1 MGILIISEEIK
12 KIIEEWNPYGLEDS
26 IYGIESFEIYKRIKG
41 RNNNESVSQEEIAH
55 SVRAILIGYLAEM
68 NKEVNLE
75 WDECLK
81 IAKKIAG
88 VIEINNN

>member
-1 MGILIISEEIK
+1 VGILIISEEIK
-12 KIIEEWNPYGLEDS
+12 KLIEEWNPYGLEDS
-26 IYGIESFEIYKRIKG
+26 IYGIKSFEIYKRIKG
-41 RNNNESVSQEEIAH
+41 RNNNESISQEEITH
-55 SVRAILIGYLAEM
+55 SVQAVLKGYPAEM

-81 IAKKIAG
+81 IAKKIAD

>member
-1 MGILIISEEIK
+1 VGILIISEEIK
-12 KIIEEWNPYGLEDS
+12 RIIEEWNPYGLEDS

-41 RNNNESVSQEEIAH
+41 RNNNESINQEEIAH
-55 SVRAILIGYLAEM
+55 SIQTIFKGYSAEL

-81 IAKKIAG
+81 VAKKIAS